1 MTVYHRQGDG
11 ASSRIFRDRSSSRA
25 QQCPLLTRMSYYIS
39 EKETKGPEGV
49 CVSVHVHMRVFV
61 CVCVVYRDFAQGDI
75 CIFLRVACVSV
86 CTGILHRE
94 IHASFSG

>member
-1 MTVYHRQGDG
+1 MESGESVLGKGSWMTVYHRQGDG

-49 CVSVHVHMRVFV
+49 CV
-61 CVCVVYRDFAQGDI
+61 
-75 CIFLRVACVSV
+75 
-86 CTGILHRE
+86 
-94 IHASFSG
+94 